1 MPTTYHTLEV
11 PTSLLIKAFGFKF
24 GDIFALLLLSLDRLL
39 LGGHLGI
46 DLHIEVKQVVNGV
59 FLKCLLVAVFL
70 VCESQQTVLL
80 TPVSQICKKM
90 LA

>member
-11 PTSLLIKAFGFKF
+11 STSLLIKALGFKF

-39 LGGHLGI
+39 LGSHLGI
-46 DLHIEVKQVVNGV
+46 DLHVEVKQVVNGV
-59 FLKCLLVAVFL
+59 FLKRLLVAVFL

-80 TPVSQICKKM
+80 TPVSQICKTM